1 MRTTVTI
8 DPDVEQI
15 LRQAMQDTGQGFKT
29 VLNQAIRRG
38 LAHTVVDRKE
48 PPFVVEARPMGLMP
62 GIDPTRLNQLNDDLE
77 IEAHLEVNRRMAQN
91 PPGAVK

>member
-38 LAHTVVDRKE
+38 LSHTVVDRQE
-48 PPFVVEARPMGLMP
+48 PPFVVKARPMGLMP

-77 IEAHLEVNRRMAQN
+77 IEAYLEVNRRMAETE
-91 PPGAVK
+91 

>member
-48 PPFVVEARPMGLMP
+48 PPFVVKARPMGIMP
-62 GIDPTRLNQLNDDLE
+62 GVDISRANQIADE
-77 IEAHLEVNRRMAQN
+77 MEVERYLEVTRKMEERLGK
-91 PPGAVK
+91 PT